1 MGGGGWKGKKIPLK
15 QHSLKCILKYNK
27 GLLFFFSSLLLLLSS
42 FDITSSIVSCL
53 VTLRIHWPALPVL
66 SIIYKEV
73 LLEKKGAEQ
82 NEKERTTTIK
92 GLWKCLWNCKTPP
105 KTIAVR
111 NNSMHNLYNSLSR
124 CPASCVILSLY
135 LFFFFY
141 IFLSLPGS
149 VMFPLSPLTIFR
161 TSPAFPFNLLFGR
174 FLYLNYKAG
183 GREKMQW
190 QRRLTWI
197 LTSSLKVINTV
208 FACLLSVLGVLI
220 AGGWPCASRGTF
232 PWMISVCANDKFC
245 RRTRSEFCT

>member
-135 LFFFFY
+135 LFFFF
-141 IFLSLPGS
+141 ISSFLSQVLWCFHYLLLPSSAHLQPSLLISCSAGS
-149 VMFPLSPLTIFR
+149 CI
-161 TSPAFPFNLLFGR
+161 
-174 FLYLNYKAG
+174 
-183 GREKMQW
+183 
-190 QRRLTWI
+190 
-197 LTSSLKVINTV
+197 
-208 FACLLSVLGVLI
+208 
-220 AGGWPCASRGTF
+220 
-232 PWMISVCANDKFC
+232 
-245 RRTRSEFCT
+245 